1 MHNHVV
7 NDLRILRFWS
17 CNLCTGYPFSDQHI
31 LSDLRR
37 FIQIVLK
44 FKTQVLQVLN
54 FRRICV
60 NNYCVVSL
68 LNWWKNMSIW
78 QKTTFTAVK
87 SWRRSIGPK
96 WLRIP
101 GGLSSIGM
109 FSRYLSTLTWFI
121 PQSFQDYP
129 DSIFSKRIVESIK
142 YVSTSRG
149 FFPDSQGFSR
159 FLVQGPEV
167 VKTFT
172 KSDKISA
179 KRNSVHWFNM
189 SRFNQNKTWQD
200 CAMSER

>member
-1 MHNHVV
+1 MT
-7 NDLRILRFWS
+7 IS
-17 CNLCTGYPFSDQHI
+17 
-31 LSDLRR
+31 
-37 FIQIVLK
+37 
-44 FKTQVLQVLN
+44 
-54 FRRICV
+54 
-60 NNYCVVSL
+60 CVVSWVI
-68 LNWWKNMSIW
+68 WWKNMSIW

-129 DSIFSKRIVESIK
+129 DSIFYKRIVESIK
-142 YVSTSRG
+142 YVSTFLG
-149 FFPDSQGFSR
+149 FFPDSEGFFQVSSSR
-159 FLVQGPEV
+159 TRKDTSEA